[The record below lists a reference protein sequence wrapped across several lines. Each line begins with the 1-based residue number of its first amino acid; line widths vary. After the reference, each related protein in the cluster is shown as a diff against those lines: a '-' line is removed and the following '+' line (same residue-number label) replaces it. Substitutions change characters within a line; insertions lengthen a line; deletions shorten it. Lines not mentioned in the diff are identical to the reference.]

1 MNYISDTHPY
11 GHDPQTRTVSTVTHV
26 CPIVDSGAMAP
37 NQLTQGFLVI
47 DSELHDEKEEFQK
60 DPIELRE
67 L

>member
-1 MNYISDTHPY
+1 MNYISDIHPY
-11 GHDPQTRTVSTVTHV
+11 GHYPQTRTVSVTHV
-26 CPIVDSGAMAP
+26 CPIVESGTMP
-37 NQLTQGFLVI
+37 RNQLTHGFLVI